1 MNPFLQTA
9 AALAFVI
16 LLIAGVAFAYRKR
29 QPGVPGFFQL
39 MAYHPFGPRRG
50 VAALRVGR
58 ELLLLGV
65 TNTDFKLLRVLDAD
79 KAREYTAASAPPSPS
94 DAVSRLRK
102 IKEDLN
108 G

>member
-1 MNPFLQTA
+1 MSIFIQTA

-16 LLIAGVAFAYRKR
+16 LLIAGVAFAYKKR
-29 QPGVPGFFQL
+29 LPGAPGFFQL

-50 VAALRVGR
+50 VAALRVGQ
-58 ELLLLGV
+58 EVLLLGV

-79 KAREYTAASAPPSPS
+79 KAREYTAPAAPVSE
-94 DAVSRLRK
+94 AVSRLRK